1 MQDVLTIP
9 DQIDKARIY
18 IESLQKKLEMYKEKE
33 EKLLHGKRP
42 CSSSSSL
49 SAENP
54 KKSKLTNVEIHDMGP
69 NMDVIFLTGLEEQA
83 SFYGIIG
90 LLSKEGF
97 EVASANFSNSGNS
110 VLQISYEKV
119 SKTYKIC
126 FWIIILSNYTFF

>member
-9 DQIDKARIY
+9 DQIDEARIY

-33 EKLLHGKRP
+33 EELLHGKRP
-42 CSSSSSL
+42 YSSSSIST
-49 SAENP
+49 ENP

-69 NMDVIFLTGLEEQA
+69 DMDVIFLSGLEEQT
-83 SFYGIIG
+83 SFFGIIG
-90 LLSKEGF
+90 LLSEEGF

-119 SKTYKIC
+119 SQT
-126 FWIIILSNYTFF
+126 

>member
-42 CSSSSSL
+42 YSSSSIST
-49 SAENP
+49 ENP

-69 NMDVIFLTGLEEQA
+69 NMDVIFLSGLEEQA

-90 LLSKEGF
+90 LLSEEGF
-97 EVASANFSNSGNS
+97 EVANANFSNSGNS

-119 SKTYKIC
+119 SMTYKIC
-126 FWIIILSNYTFF
+126 FRIIILSNYTFF